1 MKRIVVFASGSGSN
15 YQKIKASIDNEYING
30 KIVLLISNNPNCG
43 AVVFSKLHNIDYEI
57 INDYRFPI
65 EKDKNKQYELV
76 LNSYK
81 TDLILLAGFMKKIPC
96 NIVDIYKNKIM
107 NIHPSLLPKYGG
119 KGFFG
124 INVHKKVIENKEEYT
139 GATVH
144 FVNNNYDEGQ
154 IIIQRRVKV
163 DPSDTV
169 DSISSKVLEIEH
181 LIYTIAVEKF
191 CSDNLSI
198 NESIIINE

>member
-1 MKRIVVFASGSGSN
+1 M
-15 YQKIKASIDNEYING
+15 
-30 KIVLLISNNPNCG
+30 
-43 AVVFSKLHNIDYEI
+43 
-57 INDYRFPI
+57 
-65 EKDKNKQYELV
+65 
-76 LNSYK
+76 
-81 TDLILLAGFMKKIPC
+81 
-96 NIVDIYKNKIM
+96 
-107 NIHPSLLPKYGG
+107 
-119 KGFFG
+119 
-124 INVHKKVIENKEEYT
+124 
-139 GATVH
+139 H